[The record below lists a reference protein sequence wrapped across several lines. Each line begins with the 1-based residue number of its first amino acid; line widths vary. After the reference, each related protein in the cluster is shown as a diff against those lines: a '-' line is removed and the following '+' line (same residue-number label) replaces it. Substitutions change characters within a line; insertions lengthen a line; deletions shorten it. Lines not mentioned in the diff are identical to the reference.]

1 MSLQLDLPDVLRP
14 CLEGAYD
21 LHVHGAPDVMPRKAD
36 DFELART
43 AREAGLGGFVLKSHH
58 VPTADR
64 ATLVRQVVPG
74 VDVLGSLTLNHFVG
88 GLNPQ
93 AVEVAARL
101 GARVV
106 WLPTVDAANE
116 AGVLERDP
124 KTRPYWATIQAEL
137 RQRGHLRPPIAVLD
151 ADGRPVPDLLAV
163 LEVVRDHGIALA
175 TGHLS
180 PREIA
185 VVVRAAHD
193 LGIKKII
200 VTHPEFPAVGLTP
213 AQQQE
218 LVPYGAVFE
227 RSFST
232 AETGKT
238 SWEAVFAATRA
249 TGPAHNLISTDLGQP
264 HAPYPVEGLALAIRR
279 FAEAGFDPAVIRMM
293 TVDNPRRLVTPD

>member
-1 MSLQLDLPDVLRP
+1 VSVAIDLPDRLRP

-64 ATLVRQVVPG
+64 ATLVRQIVPG
-74 VDVLGSLTLNHFVG
+74 IDVLGSITLNHFVG
-88 GLNPQ
+88 GLNAP

-124 KTRPYWATIQAEL
+124 ATRPYWATIQAEL
-137 RQRGHLRPPIAVLD
+137 KQRGHLRPPIAVVD
-151 ADGRPVPDLLAV
+151 ADGRPVPELLAV
-163 LEVVRDHGIALA
+163 LEVVRDHRIALA
-175 TGHLS
+175 TGHLNPS
-180 PREIA
+180 EIA
-185 VVVRAAHD
+185 VVVRAAYD
-193 LGIKKII
+193 LGIRKVI
-200 VTHPEFPAVGLTP
+200 VTHPEYPAVGMTV

-218 LVPYGAVFE
+218 LVPYGAIFE
-227 RSFST
+227 RAFST

-238 SWEAVFAATRA
+238 TWEAVFAAVRA
-249 TGPAHNLISTDLGQP
+249 TGPAHNVISTDLGQP
-264 HAPYPVEGLALAIRR
+264 HGPLPAEGFALAIRR
-279 FAEAGFDPAVIRMM
+279 FAAGGFDPADIRAM
-293 TVDNPRRLVTPD
+293 TVDTPRRLATPA